1 MADKKLYRS
10 RTNRVLGGI
19 CAGLG
24 KFLDIDPVIVRLIW
38 AAAILVGGL
47 GFFLYIVA
55 WIIIPEEPPKF
66 KHTDAEFMDDDDE
79 DEDFVDSEFN
89 SESRSYESEKKIK
102 EQIDR
107 ERRSKLALGVG
118 VLILGSIF
126 LISQIVPGGFPW
138 RVTIGIIL
146 ILAGGAVLYRFFR
159 EEK

>member
-10 RTNRVLGGI
+10 RTDRVLGGI
-19 CAGLG
+19 CAGFG

-55 WIIIPEEPPKF
+55 WIIIPEEPSKS
-66 KHTDAEFMDDDDE
+66 KHTDNEFMDDD

-89 SESRSYESEKKIK
+89 SENGSYESEKRIK
-102 EQIDR
+102 KQMER

-146 ILAGGAVLYRFFR
+146 IVAGGAVLYKFFR